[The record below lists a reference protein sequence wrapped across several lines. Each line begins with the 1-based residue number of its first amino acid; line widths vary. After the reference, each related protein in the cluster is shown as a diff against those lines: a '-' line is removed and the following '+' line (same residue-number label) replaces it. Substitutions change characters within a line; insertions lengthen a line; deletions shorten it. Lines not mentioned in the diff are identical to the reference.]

1 LINRAYIISIIIALI
16 NTIGSLKKKIT
27 MDLYAVNAHGRQ
39 GVGKKNERKEI
50 DDAENFKTKQ
60 SINAFMWVG

>member
-1 LINRAYIISIIIALI
+1 
-16 NTIGSLKKKIT
+16 
-27 MDLYAVNAHGRQ
+27 MDLYAVNAHACRS
-39 GVGKKNERKEI
+39 VAKKNERKEI